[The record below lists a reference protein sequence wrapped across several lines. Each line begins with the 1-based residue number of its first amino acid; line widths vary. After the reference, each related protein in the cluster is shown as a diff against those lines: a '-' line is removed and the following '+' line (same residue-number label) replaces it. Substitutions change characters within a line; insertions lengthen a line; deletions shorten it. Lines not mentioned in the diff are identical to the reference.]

1 VKVNYTDKGP
11 LDTHSCVFSWS
22 DGQPNTTVTGASGSC
37 SATHSY
43 ATQGTYIAG
52 ISVIDDDTGSAK
64 SELTIQVNVTPTTSS
79 LTAGGWILAPA
90 GSFVND
96 RSLSGKANFGI
107 NVKYLKDSNVP
118 TGQTQFDFKAGN
130 LNFHSTNY
138 DWLVITGNKA
148 QYRGSGTINGS
159 GDYGFMVTA
168 VDGDDAFRMVIWDK
182 RTNAV
187 IFDNAVGQPNAQLI
201 GGGSV
206 NIQSK

>member
-1 VKVNYTDKGP
+1 MP
-11 LDTHSCVFSWS
+11 
-22 DGQPNTTVTGASGSC
+22 
-37 SATHSY
+37 
-43 ATQGTYIAG
+43 GTYLVG

-64 SELTIQVNVTPTTSS
+64 SELTIKVNVTPTTSS

-96 RSLSGKANFGI
+96 PSLSGKANFGI

-138 DWLVITGNKA
+138 DWLVITGTKA

-168 VDGDDAFRMVIWDK
+168 IDGDDAFRMVIWDK
-182 RTNAV
+182 RTSAV
-187 IFDNAVGQPNAQLI
+187 IFDNALGQPNPQLI